1 MNTQFYK
8 TRLVMVALLFALL
21 LLGCVTP
28 DRKTQAT
35 VNAVY
40 EQARIAT
47 NGTFTLEN
55 GASYADITPDVIAV
69 NAVLTTQPG
78 AYALINNAQNLAIFI
93 SPAGTNAQGV
103 TYYLYGVINT
113 SRTCLV
119 DAERALVGL
128 GIDSSRLRTLEELK
142 TVLRSRG
149 FEELTPATAP
159 ALIATLRL
167 AMGWLKTKGAEAAA
181 GMRNL
186 GLQNLSQL
194 LVVPTL
200 LLTPEMLN
208 PYCGEEID
216 CDANPIVQ

>member
-1 MNTQFYK
+1 MVTQYYK

-21 LLGCVTP
+21 LSGCGPTLGA
-28 DRKTQAT
+28 QAT

-47 NGTFTLEN
+47 NGTLTLEN
-55 GASYADITPDVIAV
+55 GASYGDITPDVIAV
-69 NAVLTTQPG
+69 NAVLTAQPG

-128 GIDSSRLRTLEELK
+128 GIDSSKLRTLEELK

-216 CDANPIVQ
+216 CDANPIEQ